1 MNVYQA
7 REINE
12 IRNVI
17 FSFQLWDTFLS
28 VKTEVGMFTKLISSF
43 VDFSALITIGSYFIT
58 MALIVYSLVAYHD
71 IE

>member
-1 MNVYQA
+1 M
-7 REINE
+7 
-12 IRNVI
+12 
-17 FSFQLWDTFLS
+17 DTFLS
-28 VKTEVGMFTKLISSF
+28 VKAEVGMFTKLFSSL